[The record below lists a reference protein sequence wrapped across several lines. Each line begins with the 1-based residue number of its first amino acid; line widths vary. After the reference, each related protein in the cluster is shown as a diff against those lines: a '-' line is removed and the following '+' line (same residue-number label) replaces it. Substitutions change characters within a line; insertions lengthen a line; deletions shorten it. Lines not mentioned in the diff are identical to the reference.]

1 MCKYSLTTLYEILGM
16 KFWYTEIFWL
26 FFSSFDDVHATKDEN
41 CEIALMFNDFNYGH
55 DFSSIKKHCQI
66 YQQNLLICQHLS
78 ALFYQKGY

>member
-41 CEIALMFNDFNYGH
+41 CELAMMFNDFNDEH

-66 YQQNLLICQHLS
+66 YKQNLLNLPTP
-78 ALFYQKGY
+78 